1 MTVPSAA
8 RRRPPG
14 RYDPP
19 SLLGQRVLAVLLT
32 VLVLAVVAAVG
43 AYVWERFGGEQ
54 VRGQV
59 RTFEVRSDREVEL
72 ELEVAKS
79 PGSRAYCVIRARG
92 VDGLEVGRDVA
103 VLDAEGTD
111 SRVARGTYV
120 LETSARANTAELAG
134 CTAEPI
140 SRDDPSPGAAP

>member
-32 VLVLAVVAAVG
+32 ALLLAVVAAVG
-43 AYVWERFGGEQ
+43 AYVWDRFGGEQ

-59 RTFEVRSDREVEL
+59 RTFEVRSDREVVM
-72 ELEVAKS
+72 ELEVAKTS
-79 PGSRAYCVIRARG
+79 GARAYCVIRARG
-92 VDGLEVGRDVA
+92 ADGLEVGRDIA

-111 SRVARGTYV
+111 DQVARGTYV
-120 LETSARANTAELAG
+120 LATRARAVTAELAG
-134 CTAEPI
+134 CTADPI
-140 SRDDPSPGAAP
+140 SREDPAP

>member
-1 MTVPSAA
+1 VTVPSAA

-19 SLLGQRVLAVLLT
+19 PMLGQRLLAVLLAA
-32 VLVLAVVAAVG
+32 LVLGVVAAVG

-59 RTFEVRSDREVEL
+59 RTFEVRSDREVVM

-103 VLDAEGTD
+103 VLDAEGTG
-111 SRVARGTYV
+111 SRVARGTFV
-120 LETSARANTAELAG
+120 LQTSDRANTAELAG
-134 CTAEPI
+134 CTAERI
-140 SRDDPSPGAAP
+140 SRDDPSPRPAP

>member
-19 SLLGQRVLAVLLT
+19 PLLGQRLLAVLLA

-43 AYVWERFGGEQ
+43 SYVWDRFGGEQ

-59 RTFEVRSDREVEL
+59 RTFDVRSDSEVVM
-72 ELEVAKS
+72 ELEVAKTA
-79 PGSRAYCVIRARG
+79 GARAYCVIRARG

-103 VLDAEGTD
+103 VLDAEGTS
-111 SRVARGTYV
+111 SRVARGSFV
-120 LETSARANTAELAG
+120 LRTSERANTAELAG
-134 CTAEPI
+134 CTAERI
-140 SRDDPSPGAAP
+140 SRDDPAP

>member
-19 SLLGQRVLAVLLT
+19 PLLGQRLLAVLLT
-32 VLVLAVVAAVG
+32 VLVLGVVAAVG
-43 AYVWERFGGEQ
+43 SYVWDRFGGEQ

-59 RTFEVRSDREVEL
+59 RTFDVRSDSEVVM
-72 ELEVAKS
+72 ELEVAKTA
-79 PGSRAYCVIRARG
+79 GAKAYCVIRARG

-111 SRVARGTYV
+111 RRVARGTFV
-120 LETSARANTAELAG
+120 LATSARANTAELAG
-134 CTAEPI
+134 CTPERI
-140 SRDDPSPGAAP
+140 SRDDPAP

>member
-1 MTVPSAA
+1 MTASSAA

-19 SLLGQRVLAVLLT
+19 PLLGQRLLAVLLT
-32 VLVLAVVAAVG
+32 VLALGVVAAVG

-59 RTFEVRSDREVEL
+59 RTFEVRSDREVVL

-79 PGSRAYCVIRARG
+79 PGSRAYCVIRSRG
-92 VDGLEVGRDVA
+92 ADGAEVGRDVA
-103 VLDAEGTD
+103 VLDDEGTD
-111 SRVARGTYV
+111 ARVARGTFV
-120 LETSARANTAELAG
+120 LRTSARANTAELAG

-140 SRDDPSPGAAP
+140 SRDDPAP

>member
-19 SLLGQRVLAVLLT
+19 SLLGQRLLAVLLT
-32 VLVLAVVAAVG
+32 VLLLGVVAAV
-43 AYVWERFGGEQ
+43 ASFVWDRFGGDQ

-59 RTFEVRSDREVEL
+59 RTFEVRSDSEVEM
-72 ELEVAKS
+72 ELEVAKTA
-79 PGSRAYCVIRARG
+79 GARAYCVIRARG

-111 SRVARGTYV
+111 SRVARGTFV
-120 LETSARANTAELAG
+120 LRTSARANTAELAG

-140 SRDDPSPGAAP
+140 SRDAPSPRPAP

>member
-32 VLVLAVVAAVG
+32 ALLLAVVAAVG
-43 AYVWERFGGEQ
+43 AYVWDRFGGEQ

-59 RTFEVRSDREVEL
+59 RTFEVRSDREVVM
-72 ELEVAKS
+72 ELEVAKTS
-79 PGSRAYCVIRARG
+79 GARAYCVIRARG
-92 VDGLEVGRDVA
+92 ADGLEVGRDIA
-103 VLDAEGTD
+103 VLDAEGTAD
-111 SRVARGTYV
+111 QVARGAYV
-120 LETSARANTAELAG
+120 LATRARAVTAELAG
-134 CTAEPI
+134 CTADPI
-140 SRDDPSPGAAP
+140 SREDPAP

>member
-1 MTVPSAA
+1 VTVPSAA

-19 SLLGQRVLAVLLT
+19 PILGQRVLAALLT
-32 VLVLAVVAAVG
+32 VLALAVVAAVG
-43 AYVWERFGGEQ
+43 AYVWDRFGGEQ

-59 RTFEVRSDREVEL
+59 RTFEVRSDREVVL

-79 PGSRAYCVIRARG
+79 SGARAYCVIRARG
-92 VDGLEVGRDVA
+92 ADGLEVGRDIA
-103 VLDAEGTD
+103 VLDAEGT
-111 SRVARGTYV
+111 SEQVARGTFV
-120 LETSARANTAELAG
+120 LATSAAAVTGELAG

-140 SRDDPSPGAAP
+140 SRDDPAPSSAP

>member
-1 MTVPSAA
+1 VSVPSAA
-8 RRRPPG
+8 RRRPEG

-19 SLLGQRVLAVLLT
+19 SLLGQRLLAVLLAL
-32 VLVLAVVAAVG
+32 LVLAVVAAVG

-103 VLDAEGTD
+103 VLDAEGTG

-134 CTAEPI
+134 CTSEPI

>member
-8 RRRPPG
+8 RRRPEG

-19 SLLGQRVLAVLLT
+19 SLLGQRLLAVLLAA
-32 VLVLAVVAAVG
+32 LVLAVVAAVG
-43 AYVWERFGGEQ
+43 SYVWDRFGGEQ

-59 RTFEVRSDREVEL
+59 RTFDVRSDREVVL

-79 PGSRAYCVIRARG
+79 SGARAYCVIRARG
-92 VDGLEVGRDVA
+92 ADGLEVGRDIA

-111 SRVARGTYV
+111 RRVARGTFV
-120 LETSARANTAELAG
+120 LQTSARANTAELAG
-134 CTAEPI
+134 CTPERI
-140 SRDDPSPGAAP
+140 SADDPAP

>member
-19 SLLGQRVLAVLLT
+19 PLLGQRLLAVLLT

-59 RTFEVRSDREVEL
+59 RTFEVRSDREVVL
-72 ELEVAKS
+72 ELEVSKTA
-79 PGSRAYCVIRARG
+79 GSRAYCVIRSRG
-92 VDGLEVGRDVA
+92 ADGLEVGRDVA

-134 CTAEPI
+134 CTSEPI

>member
-19 SLLGQRVLAVLLT
+19 PLLGQRLLAVLLT

-43 AYVWERFGGEQ
+43 SYVWDRFGGEQ

-59 RTFEVRSDREVEL
+59 RTFEVRSDREVVM
-72 ELEVAKS
+72 ELEVAKTA
-79 PGSRAYCVIRARG
+79 GARAYCVIRARG

-103 VLDAEGTD
+103 VLDAEGTG
-111 SRVARGTYV
+111 SRVARGTFV

-134 CTAEPI
+134 CTAERI
-140 SRDDPSPGAAP
+140 SRDDPAPRPAP

>member
-1 MTVPSAA
+1 VTVPSAA

-19 SLLGQRVLAVLLT
+19 SLLGQRVLAVLLAA
-32 VLVLAVVAAVG
+32 LVLGVVAAVG
-43 AYVWERFGGEQ
+43 SFVWDRFGGEQ

-72 ELEVAKS
+72 ELEVAKTA
-79 PGSRAYCVIRARG
+79 GARAYCVIRARG
-92 VDGLEVGRDVA
+92 ADGLEVGRDVA

-111 SRVARGTYV
+111 RRVARGTFV
-120 LETSARANTAELAG
+120 LRTSARATTAELAG
-134 CTAEPI
+134 CTPAPL
-140 SRDDPSPGAAP
+140 SREDPAP

>member
-19 SLLGQRVLAVLLT
+19 PVLGQRLLAVLLA

-43 AYVWERFGGEQ
+43 SYVWDRFGGEQ

-59 RTFEVRSDREVEL
+59 RTFDVRSDREVVMEV
-72 ELEVAKS
+72 EVAKTA
-79 PGSRAYCVIRARG
+79 GARAYCVVRARG

-111 SRVARGTYV
+111 SRVARGTFV
-120 LETSARANTAELAG
+120 LQTSGRANTAELAG
-134 CTAEPI
+134 CTAERI
-140 SRDDPSPGAAP
+140 SRDEPAP

>member
-19 SLLGQRVLAVLLT
+19 PLLGQRLLAVLLT
-32 VLVLAVVAAVG
+32 VLVLGVVAAVG
-43 AYVWERFGGEQ
+43 SYVWDRFGGEQ

-59 RTFEVRSDREVEL
+59 RTFDVRSDTEVVM
-72 ELEVAKS
+72 ELEVAKTA
-79 PGSRAYCVIRARG
+79 GARAYCVIRARG

-111 SRVARGTYV
+111 RRVARGTFV
-120 LETSARANTAELAG
+120 LQTSAKANTAELAG
-134 CTAEPI
+134 CTPERI
-140 SRDDPSPGAAP
+140 SREDPAP